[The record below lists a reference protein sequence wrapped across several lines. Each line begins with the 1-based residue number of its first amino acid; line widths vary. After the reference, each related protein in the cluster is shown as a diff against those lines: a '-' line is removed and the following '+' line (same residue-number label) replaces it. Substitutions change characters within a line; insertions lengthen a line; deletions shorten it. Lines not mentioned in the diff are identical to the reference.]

1 MELNIG
7 MVYKTKNLSAYAE
20 EEEWIYFRIEKKAD
34 MIDGVWYEVLILYPY
49 REKGMIKEEWCSTR
63 NIFESTMGEIAIEIL
78 DSERETG

>member
-20 EEEWIYFRIEKKAD
+20 EEEWIYFRIEKN
-34 MIDGVWYEVLILYPY
+34 EVLILYPY